1 MPRVGVVVVAGG
13 IPSTFCSIRLGPR
26 ALGRGPIVDEAV
38 VLRVGGF
45 RVVVR
50 VTVALRLVVDE
61 GVTRSAAL
69 DRQPVRVASGGRLLL
84 GRGLG
89 FGLGRGLGFGCR
101 FVFFLGRRRGSRAP
115 LDDLQV
121 LRLGRRLRLLR
132 VRRGR
137 DRSGSFG
144 LAPAVRVRVV
154 TRGSPAPSTGVA
166 FVL

>member
-38 VLRVGGF
+38 VLRVGF
-45 RVVVR
+45 RVLVR
-50 VTVALRLVVDE
+50 LAVALRLVVDE

-69 DRQPVRVASGGRLLL
+69 DRKPVRVASDGRLLL
-84 GRGLG
+84 GRGLAV
-89 FGLGRGLGFGCR
+89 GLGRGLGSGCR
-101 FVFFLGRRRGSRAP
+101 FVFCLGRRRGSRAP

-121 LRLGRRLRLLR
+121 LRLGRRLRLPR

-144 LAPAVRVRVV
+144 LAPSVRVRVV
-154 TRGSPAPSTGVA
+154 PRGSPAPSTGVA